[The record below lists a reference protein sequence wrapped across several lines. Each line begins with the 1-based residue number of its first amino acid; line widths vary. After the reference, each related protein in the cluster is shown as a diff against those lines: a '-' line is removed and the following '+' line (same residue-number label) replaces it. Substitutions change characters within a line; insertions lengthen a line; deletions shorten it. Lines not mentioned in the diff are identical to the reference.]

1 MVSGLYLH
9 LFLLAWP
16 YNLCIEWDL
25 IFKPKSQDQQWQKST
40 LGSTIVCCLEQLFLT
55 VLLHLGLITPGEMQG
70 RDTCINGG
78 MVGEQNSYTSFL
90 NGLGFTSGKQ
100 LNYSSGPINL
110 SKVLHFEKSQWVRLL
125 YQMLR
130 AQCHGICLVKSL
142 LRVAR
147 FLLNSSVIQKLWLKE
162 PSNSQV

>member
-1 MVSGLYLH
+1 MVSNSQWLNMNVSLKKTKPTNNHKILSEAKNTEEGAVSHTQSPKCGCLDGTWGWDTMASGLYLH

-16 YNLCIEWDL
+16 HNLCIEWDL

-40 LGSTIVCCLEQLFLT
+40 FGSTIICYLEQLFLT
-55 VLLHLGLITPGEMQG
+55 VLLHLWLITPGEMQG

-78 MVGEQNSYTSFL
+78 AVGQKNPYTSFL

-110 SKVLHFEKSQWVRLL
+110 S
-125 YQMLR
+125 
-130 AQCHGICLVKSL
+130 
-142 LRVAR
+142 
-147 FLLNSSVIQKLWLKE
+147 
-162 PSNSQV
+162 